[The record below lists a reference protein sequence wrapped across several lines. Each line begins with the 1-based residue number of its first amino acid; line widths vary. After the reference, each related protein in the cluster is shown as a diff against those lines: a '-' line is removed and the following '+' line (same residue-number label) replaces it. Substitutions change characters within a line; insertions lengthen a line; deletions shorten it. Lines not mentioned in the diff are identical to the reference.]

1 MIYIFLFSSIKGI
14 QNFFP
19 EIKLSLKTYKCII
32 KCVSLKNITIIVCI
46 KEITKNNQDKKW
58 VTIIESSFFVDE
70 VRASDMISSWYQ
82 NKWLSCNVK
91 KKQRNVCDQLFV
103 IQLVMFS
110 GVTKNVIQVL
120 TWQPK
125 RHANITILWI
135 YACLQA
141 AIPIGF

>member
-1 MIYIFLFSSIKGI
+1 MR
-14 QNFFP
+14 FFR
-19 EIKLSLKTYKCII
+19 KHYNYSLHKRNHQK
-32 KCVSLKNITIIVCI
+32 K
-46 KEITKNNQDKKW
+46 NQDKKW
-58 VTIIESSFFVDE
+58 VTLIESSSFVDE
-70 VRASDMISSWYQ
+70 VRASDMFSSWYQ

-91 KKQRNVCDQLFV
+91 KRQRNVCDQLFV

-110 GVTKNVIQVL
+110 RVNKNVIQVL

-141 AIPIGF
+141 AMTLVFKCPLSPQIKCWN